1 MLIWIR
7 KVRKIAKKTE
17 VFSVGKRQKITD
29 ILGTFDKN
37 EDGAYIIIVDGEE
50 YLFDDYADY
59 FLGGSI
65 EIHAV
70 EEE

>member
-1 MLIWIR
+1 M
-7 KVRKIAKKTE
+7 AKKTE
-17 VFSVGKRQKITD
+17 VFNVGKKQMVTD
-29 ILGTFDKN
+29 ILGTFDRN
-37 EDGAYIIIVDGEE
+37 EDGAYIIIVDGIE
-50 YLFDDYADY
+50 YLFDEYAEY